1 MSIPGATDV
10 NTAALASNSSPTR
23 PARTSLTNAPAAV
36 SSPGV
41 ETVVSSRSSRAGSRT
56 SGAASAASGP
66 TRSGVSAARGL
77 GGIVPL
83 ERLTPG
89 VGELLV
95 DLQVERAARDVEDV
109 ADAARVDR
117 VLA

>member
-1 MSIPGATDV
+1 
-10 NTAALASNSSPTR
+10 
-23 PARTSLTNAPAAV
+23 
-36 SSPGV
+36 
-41 ETVVSSRSSRAGSRT
+41 
-56 SGAASAASGP
+56 
-66 TRSGVSAARGL
+66 VSAARGL

-95 DLQVERAARDVEDV
+95 DLQVECAARDLEDV